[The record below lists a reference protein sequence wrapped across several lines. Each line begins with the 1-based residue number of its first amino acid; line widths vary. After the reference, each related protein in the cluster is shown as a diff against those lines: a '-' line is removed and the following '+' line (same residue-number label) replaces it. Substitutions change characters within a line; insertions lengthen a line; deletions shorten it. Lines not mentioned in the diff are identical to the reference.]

1 MFCRSDAIAD
11 GQPSLA
17 FSSASVYC
25 KTALHLQLTT
35 ALVSAATQPHARL
48 HHEHDSAQLMSGMGD
63 AGPSTADGIDNG
75 CADGDSPVHMWR
87 SVGEEAVHDVLA
99 DAAKLLSCLQSVGA
113 ENLTG
118 ECSPGGCC
126 GQACAHLSRKLAE
139 SGLFVARPVFA
150 LLPFYV

>member
-48 HHEHDSAQLMSGMGD
+48 HHEHDSAQLMSGTDD
-63 AGPSTADGIDNG
+63 AGPSTADRIDSG

-99 DAAKLLSCLQSVGA
+99 DAAKLLSYLQSVGA

-126 GQACAHLSRKLAE
+126 GQACAHL
-139 SGLFVARPVFA
+139 FQTC
-150 LLPFYV
+150 